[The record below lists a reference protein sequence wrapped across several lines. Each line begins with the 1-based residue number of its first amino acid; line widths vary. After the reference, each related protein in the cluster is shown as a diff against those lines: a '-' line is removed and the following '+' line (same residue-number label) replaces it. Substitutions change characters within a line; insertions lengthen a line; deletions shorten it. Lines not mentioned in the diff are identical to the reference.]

1 MVIAPCTVWEVSGIS
16 QRGIQPLQPTK
27 VDILSSTRSDA
38 ALAVQSIPAYVEAS
52 EFWLARWVGVG
63 AKSWEGYYQKC
74 DQQKKPGSPSPVK
87 VHGIGYAL
95 RRDDVK

>member
-1 MVIAPCTVWEVSGIS
+1 MWYPTTSTIFNPQTSLDLRPRS
-16 QRGIQPLQPTK
+16 QWQFE

-52 EFWLARWVGVG
+52 EFWQ
-63 AKSWEGYYQKC
+63 EGLVTLVQEQK
-74 DQQKKPGSPSPVK
+74 PWAK
-87 VHGIGYAL
+87 VHGIGYTASTCIYA